1 MPICPEP
8 AVIFCHCA
16 AVSDRAVAT
25 AVEAGARTVAQVC
38 RATGAGRDC
47 GSCVFSVKKLIC
59 EHVATEV
66 PSMEVGVAAG

>member
-1 MPICPEP
+1 
-8 AVIFCHCA
+8 VIFCHCA

-59 EHVATEV
+59 EHVAAEV

>member
-1 MPICPEP
+1 M
-8 AVIFCHCA
+8 IFCHCA
-16 AVSDRAVAT
+16 VVSDRAVAT

-59 EHVATEV
+59 EHVAAEV